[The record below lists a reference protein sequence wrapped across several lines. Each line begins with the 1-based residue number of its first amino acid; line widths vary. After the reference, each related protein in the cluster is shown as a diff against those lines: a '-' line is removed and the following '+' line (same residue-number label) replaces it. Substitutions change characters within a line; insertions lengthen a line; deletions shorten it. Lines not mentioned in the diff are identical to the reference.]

1 MAKSMIS
8 RKKINIHITVPSL
21 LIVILIFFNLMLQE
35 DAFSLKMRGMWIYIT
50 DICILCVGCLT
61 YVSKK
66 KSIGSRELKEWGKIL
81 FPFVVLTIY
90 AIVLNSFIN
99 RMPYDEILTAGF
111 YWIIPIVVAS
121 VLYFSMK
128 ASVINIIYNTILVN
142 YLMVIAKCVS
152 INGLVYLFKISTYT
166 NNFGSLLEV
175 HTIGL
180 TLPLFLI
187 YFLFEHFQNKKRLNW
202 TFWIGALFT
211 FMCGKRIVLIGILVV
226 LVCYFILRKKPNKL
240 RKKELY
246 LFMTIVFAMTFV
258 YLLFVKYDGFLY
270 VARVLNINT
279 MSRIETWGALKDLY
293 SISPFFMGNG
303 VGFSMYYLKNL
314 NGIYIND
321 FLNKVGDVHN
331 DILKTYIDVGFWG
344 FIFYMWYLFVKN
356 LKFFLR
362 KNCVETASLYF
373 LLMIYTVFLMFVDNI
388 MRYDL
393 YLISLFLIPM
403 VYKRCEEE
411 KDEKLKN
418 TKHYHT
424 GI

>member
-1 MAKSMIS
+1 MAKFMIL
-8 RKKINIHITVPSL
+8 RKKINIRITVSSL
-21 LIVILIFFNLMLQE
+21 LIMILLFFNLMLQE
-35 DAFSLKMRGMWIYIT
+35 NAFSLNMRGIWIYLT
-50 DICILCVGCLT
+50 DICIWCVGSLT
-61 YVSKK
+61 YVLKK
-66 KSIGSRELKEWGKIL
+66 RSIGNREIKEWGGIL
-81 FPFVVLTIY
+81 FPFVVMTIY

-99 RMPYDEILTAGF
+99 RMPYDEILTAGL
-111 YWIIPIVVAS
+111 YWIIPILVAS

-128 ASVINIIYNTILVN
+128 TSAINIIYNTILVN
-142 YLMVIAKCVS
+142 YFMVIVKCVS
-152 INGLVYLFKISTYT
+152 INGLLYLFKLSTYT

-187 YFLFEHFQNKKRLNW
+187 YFLFEHFQNKKKLNW
-202 TFWIGALFT
+202 TFWIGVLFT
-211 FMCGKRIVLIGILVV
+211 FMCGKRISLIGVLVV
-226 LVCYFILRKKPNKL
+226 LVCYYILRKQPNRL

-246 LFMTIVFAMTFV
+246 IFMSIVFAMTFV

-279 MSRIETWGALKDLY
+279 MSRIETWEALKDLY

-314 NGIYIND
+314 NGIYING

-344 FIFYMWYLFVKN
+344 FIFYMWYLFVRN
-356 LKFFLR
+356 LKFYLR

-393 YLISLFLIPM
+393 YLMSLFLIPM

-411 KDEKLKN
+411 KGEKLKN